1 MKCDELTPI
10 ELECNMGKD
19 INGVVNR
26 EPWKAYDIDE
36 VDEAISELKSENKM
50 LKEHIANG
58 DVSRITWIDEATE
71 LKAENEQLK
80 AKLESVQASAYADSV
95 DAWMRER
102 RLRRALWF
110 ARAEL
115 CRRLD
120 VDRYLRKHRNSRY
133 NEEYLTWNEACV
145 AMEVKMCKAESKCL
159 AKAEEYK

>member
-19 INGVVNR
+19 SVTGLVNR

-36 VDEAISELKSENKM
+36 VDAAIAELKSENKM

-95 DAWMRER
+95 DAGMRER
-102 RLRRALWF
+102 RLRRALYKACAMWADRTRLICSIF
-110 ARAEL
+110 GSNTPKIRWERMFDKCRAE
-115 CRRLD
+115 
-120 VDRYLRKHRNSRY
+120 
-133 NEEYLTWNEACV
+133 
-145 AMEVKMCKAESKCL
+145 AEK
-159 AKAEEYK
+159 YK